1 MATPVLEGIKSSPA
15 KKKALRRSA
24 PDPSQRVRHIV
35 QGAFVA
41 LNLWI
46 GAQFYL
52 WVRFYERGGHGLWV
66 PRPAGVEGWLPI
78 AGLMNTKEFFL
89 TGRVSA
95 IHPAAMFLFMA
106 FVLISVLAK
115 KAFCSWICPVGAIS
129 ESLWKLGRKLFRRS
143 LPLPLH
149 PPRWLDLPLRGLK
162 YLLLGF
168 FLFVVGSMS
177 IDALQSFMATPYGL
191 IADVK
196 MLNFFRDMGETAA
209 AIIALLVVGSILVQ
223 NFWCRYLCPYGALMG
238 LVSLLSPI
246 KIRRDADACI
256 DCGKCAR
263 ACPAAL
269 PVDQLVQIRSVEC
282 TACMECVAVCPSAH
296 ALQLA
301 LPPRRGVAPAHRWLR
316 RALSPLAVAC
326 LIVYLFLGAVLL
338 AHATNHCQTRIP
350 SRMYLDLI
358 PNADSLAHGGM

>member
-1 MATPVLEGIKSSPA
+1 MATPVLERIESSPT
-15 KKKALRRSA
+15 KKKPIRRSV
-24 PDPSQRVRHIV
+24 PDRSQRIRHIV
-35 QGAFVA
+35 QAAFVV

-52 WVRFYERGGHGLWV
+52 WVRFYERGGHGLAV

-89 TGRVSA
+89 TGRISA

-106 FVLISVLAK
+106 FVSISLLAK
-115 KAFCSWICPVGAIS
+115 KAFCSWICPVGTIS

-143 LPLPLH
+143 LHLPLH
-149 PPRWLDLPLRGLK
+149 PPRWLDIPLRGLK
-162 YLLLGF
+162 YVLMGF
-168 FLFVVGSMS
+168 FLFVVGTMS
-177 IDALQSFMATPYGL
+177 ADALQSFMATPYGL

-209 AIIALLVVGSILVQ
+209 LMIVLLVVGSMLVR

-256 DCGKCAR
+256 DCGKCAG

-269 PVDQLVQIRSVEC
+269 PVDRLVRISSVEC
-282 TACMECVAVCPSAH
+282 TACMECVAACPSAN

-301 LPPRRGVAPAHRWLR
+301 LPPRRGNAPAQRWLR

-326 LIVYLFLGAVLL
+326 LIVYLFLGAVLF
-338 AHATNHCQTRIP
+338 AHATNHWQTRIP
-350 SRMYLDLI
+350 SQMYLDLI
-358 PNADSLAHGGM
+358 PNADSFAHGGI